1 MFKITTNTLLQD
13 DEQVSNYH
21 SRLEGDDDEELE
33 DDVEIPNESSTN
45 KVWFKDLAQ
54 LGTQTLVQ
62 R

>member
-1 MFKITTNTLLQD
+1 MLQD
-13 DEQVSNYH
+13 DQQVSNYH

-33 DDVEIPNESSTN
+33 DDVEIPNGSSTN
-45 KVWFKDLAQ
+45 KMWFKDLAQ